1 MAALATCT
9 AALLLAV
16 RSVLAD
22 GGRHRFVQPAP
33 LAGGGVDGH
42 KPLTTSPT
50 QANRALAV
58 AVCNGTDYVKSDSWL
73 QIERARALACS
84 LHGTETH
91 LVALTHDLH
100 PDAARELRDAGFDVV
115 DVTKD
120 HLILNVINEPTHLR
134 RWPRDSGQRLTEQLV
149 GRNLTSMLA
158 YTRKDG
164 ACTAVKLHAWRLVQ
178 FEFLMVSD
186 TDVMFAQNPTNWMEQ
201 HKGAALAA
209 AHELQ
214 NGIEG
219 VQSHMMGLTP
229 SMLVYRILARAA
241 TTGGFLPYT
250 NTEQDVIAQV
260 FAGHYHFPPL
270 PHHIHWK
277 IFLGEGMGGR
287 SRPCIHTK
295 MTPKS
300 SKGAGRIPMCLR
312 KTCQNEHL
320 YYNENFTERML
331 TFPLMLGHCG
341 GPLCL
346 D

>member
-1 MAALATCT
+1 MAALATRT
-9 AALLLAV
+9 VALLLAV
-16 RSVLAD
+16 RSVA
-22 GGRHRFVQPAP
+22 V
-33 LAGGGVDGH
+33 AGGGVDGH
-42 KPLTTSPT
+42 KPLATSPT

-58 AVCNGTDYVKSDSWL
+58 AVCNGTDYANSDSWL

-91 LVALTHDLH
+91 LVALAHGLH
-100 PDAARELRDAGFDVV
+100 PYAARKLRDAGFDVV

-120 HLILNVINEPTHLR
+120 HFHLNVSNEPTHLR
-134 RWPRDSGQRLTEQLV
+134 RWPRDS
-149 GRNLTSMLA
+149 SMVQ
-158 YTRKDG
+158 TWRKDG
-164 ACTAVKLHAWRLVQ
+164 TCTAVKLHAWRLVQ

-186 TDVMFAQNPTNWMEQ
+186 TDVMFAENPTKWMEQ

-209 AHELQ
+209 EHQLQ
-214 NGIEG
+214 NGIMG

-229 SMLVYRILARAA
+229 SMLVYRILAVAA

-270 PHHIHWK
+270 PHHIHMK
-277 IFLGEGMGGR
+277 FFLTKGMDEHW
-287 SRPCIHTK
+287 RPCIHAK

-312 KTCQNEHL
+312 KTCQDAHL
-320 YYNENFTERML
+320 YYNESFTEQMLLFPRMR
-331 TFPLMLGHCG
+331 GHCAG
-341 GPLCL
+341 ALCL
-346 D
+346 E